1 MQSLLKAKEIRELGK
16 QLLTFLNFIY
26 KERLSHIKMENE
38 KILKELE
45 DISKGKKLNVGHH

>member
-16 QLLTFLNFIY
+16 QNLCLEYYFL
-26 KERLSHIKMENE
+26 ERLSNIKIENE

-45 DISKGKKLNVGHH
+45 DISRGKKLAVGHH

>member
-16 QLLTFLNFIY
+16 QLFTFFNFIY